1 MEYGLDI
8 RLLCDNDILPHRT
21 KRRRRTRTGASRPT
35 RDLLLLLENLFRV
48 LCGMVVREGCQKV
61 VVGGGTHANTHFGFS
76 LMDPSRLKIHQGLS
90 RRCDLV
96 GPGWVLLCMSCS
108 LFQKKDPPCVYCE
121 VEQRVKSNRNDNHF
135 LQMLSRW

>member
-1 MEYGLDI
+1 MNI

-35 RDLLLLLENLFRV
+35 RDLLENLFRV
-48 LCGMVVREGCQKV
+48 RCGMGLRNERRLPKSCSGWWDTRKHTFRIFPNGPVTAQDPPGVEG
-61 VVGGGTHANTHFGFS
+61 
-76 LMDPSRLKIHQGLS
+76 
-90 RRCDLV
+90 RCDLV

-135 LQMLSRW
+135 LQMLSRVVMPR